1 MCLKNAAPWSYG
13 FCPYGRP
20 PPPDRSLIT
29 RVKRAK
35 HWGFCS
41 DLCKEGSRTN
51 TLQETQLTVLS
62 EQDCAG
68 FNSSVLSYR
77 QDGELCAGNK
87 IPYPMMKVYIRK
99 KLRRPID
106 GRKYTFIPTK
116 DKINTVNT
124 LLIFR
129 NNGVKSYLKE
139 HSFYFIASPSAHLRY
154 HDCLHDYSIL
164 IKLP

>member
-1 MCLKNAAPWSYG
+1 MWSYG

-41 DLCKEGSRTN
+41 DLCSIPSNRAN
-51 TLQETQLTVLS
+51 VLQETQLTVLN

-87 IPYPMMKVYIRK
+87 KPYPMMKVYIRK

-106 GRKYTFIPTK
+106 GRKYTFIPAK

-124 LLIFR
+124 LLFFCK
-129 NNGVKSYLKE
+129 NGVKSYLK
-139 HSFYFIASPSAHLRY
+139 
-154 HDCLHDYSIL
+154 
-164 IKLP
+164 